1 MTTQLQGGRD
11 RRGLLSGSRIR
22 QTIHL
27 CLALIIALALAST
40 AAHAAS
46 YPTGV
51 VTLVVPYP
59 AGTATDTYARNFA
72 RKLEADLGQR
82 FIVEN
87 RPGANGMN
95 GAASIVRAKA
105 DGHTLLFTTS
115 STHTSVT
122 GLYKAVPYDPMK
134 DFTPVAIMSTGST
147 LLVVRSDLKIDTMPQ
162 LVDYAKANPGK
173 LSIGFANA
181 SGQIAV
187 EILKKRA
194 GIDIVGVPY
203 RGTPQA
209 MTDLLGGNL
218 QLMVADLVTG
228 GQYITAGTIKP
239 LAVFSKQ
246 RRVVLPN
253 VATYNETIAP
263 GTDLSF
269 WYAVFAP
276 PGTPSDVVTT
286 IANAL
291 RKTLDDKEI
300 KDYTASVALEVTWMG
315 PDQFPAY
322 LAGEITRWDALIKDA
337 GIQKE

>member
-1 MTTQLQGGRD
+1 MTTIARDGRD
-11 RRGLLSGSRIR
+11 RSRLLLHHRIAHIA
-22 QTIHL
+22 Q
-27 CLALIIALALAST
+27 LACALAFSIAVACTT
-40 AAHAAS
+40 AVAAN

-95 GAASIVRAKA
+95 GAASIVRAKP

-122 GLYKAVPYDPMK
+122 GLYKAVPYDPIK

-147 LLVVRSDLKIDTMPQ
+147 LLVVRSDLKIETVPQ
-162 LVDYAKANPGK
+162 LVEYAKANPGK
-173 LSIGFANA
+173 LSVGFANA

-228 GQYITAGTIKP
+228 GQYITAGPIKP
-239 LAVFSKQ
+239 LAVVPRQ
-246 RRVVLPN
+246 RRGVLPN
-253 VATYNETIAP
+253 VHTYPEAIAP
-263 GTDLSF
+263 GPGPSF
-269 WYAVFAP
+269 W
-276 PGTPSDVVTT
+276 
-286 IANAL
+286 
-291 RKTLDDKEI
+291 
-300 KDYTASVALEVTWMG
+300 
-315 PDQFPAY
+315 
-322 LAGEITRWDALIKDA
+322 
-337 GIQKE
+337 